1 MTILILDNLDSF
13 TYNLVDFFRQLGC
26 KVKIYRN
33 TAEPEAIAREHF
45 DLLVLSPGPSVPRNA
60 GNLMKVIGRFY
71 QTKPILG
78 VCLGH
83 QALIEFFGGTLANIA
98 PVHGKSVPIQH
109 DGRGIFTGLEQDCRV
124 ARYHS
129 WAADIIPPELEVSA
143 RSHDGTVMAV
153 RHKRLPIEGIQF
165 HPESVLSMKNQVG
178 MQMLRNVVAGRLAS
192 GNRIYHDLTHKLQS
206 GAILETNTLRAFL
219 QAVEEGQLSEDQ
231 KQILLVS
238 LSHRLRN
245 ANELSAFIE
254 ALMAFSARVNPTPD
268 PSPDGRG
275 DVECAATLS
284 RSPLPSGE
292 GSGVGL
298 TRALTDIC
306 GTGGSG
312 LPRINTSTLASLL
325 LAHCGLKI
333 AKHGNRA
340 AAGRFGSFNLLE
352 SLGVSIRFD
361 AERAEQTLEETNLAF
376 VFAPDVHPI
385 FRHFAPVR
393 AKIGVP
399 TVFNVLGPL
408 VNPYLPER
416 QFIGTAFADLM
427 EVIFETAI
435 KMGKRHVI
443 VVRGQDGL
451 DEISVSTPTRVL
463 EYRNGKKLDYQIA
476 PQDFGLEPLPFEAVS
491 AANPDEC
498 LAIAKAMIAGVP
510 ATEHYKLVAAN
521 AAFIYSKFVEEM
533 PLPEA
538 YRKMERLIF
547 DGAMGDVLEKYVECT
562 AEVPEAV

>member
-26 KVKIYRN
+26 QVKVYRN
-33 TAEPEAIAREHF
+33 TADPEVIAQEQF

-60 GNLMKVIGRFY
+60 GNLMRVIGRFY
-71 QTKPILG
+71 QIKPILG

-129 WAADIIPPELEVSA
+129 WAGDLIPPELEVSA
-143 RSHDGTVMAV
+143 RSHDGTVMAI

-178 MQMLRNVVAGRLAS
+178 MQMLRNVVADRLAS
-192 GNRIYHDLTHKLQS
+192 GNRIYHDLSHKLQS
-206 GAILETNTLRAFL
+206 GILLETNTLRAFL

-254 ALMAFSARVNPTPD
+254 AIMAFKSTNQLLTSH
-268 PSPDGRG
+268 PSLLAP
-275 DVECAATLS
+275 V
-284 RSPLPSGE
+284 
-292 GSGVGL
+292 
-298 TRALTDIC
+298 DIC

-340 AAGRFGSFNLLE
+340 GAGRFGSFNLLE

-361 AERAEQTLEETNLAF
+361 PERAEETLEATNLAF

-385 FRHFAPVR
+385 FRHFASVR

-408 VNPYLPER
+408 ANPYLPER
-416 QFIGTAFADLM
+416 QFIGTSFADLM

-435 KMGKRHVI
+435 KMGKRHVV

-451 DEISVSTPTRVL
+451 DEISISAPTRVF
-463 EYRNGKKLDYQIA
+463 EYRDGKKQEYEIT
-476 PQDFGLEPLPFEAVS
+476 PQDFGIAPLPFEAVS
-491 AANPDEC
+491 AANSDEC
-498 LAIAKAMIAGVP
+498 LAIARAMLAGVP

-521 AAFIYSKFVEEM
+521 AAFVYSKFVEEI

-538 YRKMERLIF
+538 YLKMERLIF
-547 DGAMGDVLEKYVECT
+547 EGAMGDVLEKYVGCT
-562 AEVPEAV
+562 AEAFEAV

>member
-1 MTILILDNLDSF
+1 MKILLLDNFDSF

-26 KVKIYRN
+26 TVKVYRN
-33 TAEPEAIAREHF
+33 TADPEALAQVDF

-60 GNLMKVIGRFY
+60 GNLMAVIAKFY

-98 PVHGKSVPIQH
+98 PVHGKSVPIEH
-109 DGRGIFTGLEQDCRV
+109 DGRGIFTGLEQGCQI

-129 WAADIIPPELEVSA
+129 WAGVQIPTEFEVSA
-143 RSHDGTVMAV
+143 RSADGVVMAI

-165 HPESVLSMKNQVG
+165 HPESVLSMKNNVG
-178 MQMLRNVVAGRLAS
+178 MRMLRNVVEGRIAS
-192 GNRIYHDLTHKLQS
+192 GNRIYHELSQKLQTHEPLS
-206 GAILETNTLRAFL
+206 RETLERFLR
-219 QAVEEGQLSEDQ
+219 AVEEGQLSDDQ

-238 LSHRLRN
+238 LSHKLRN
-245 ANELSAFIE
+245 TSELKTFID
-254 ALMAFSARVNPTPD
+254 ALMSFSTP
-268 PSPDGRG
+268 
-275 DVECAATLS
+275 VEAALRTDA
-284 RSPLPSGE
+284 
-292 GSGVGL
+292 V
-298 TRALTDIC
+298 DIC

-352 SLGVSIRFD
+352 SLDVPIRFD
-361 AERAEQTLEETNLAF
+361 AEQAARTLDSSNLAF
-376 VFAPDVHPI
+376 VFAPDIHPV

-427 EVIFETAI
+427 EVIFETGI
-435 KMGKRHVI
+435 KMGKKHLI
-443 VVRGQDGL
+443 VVRGHDGL
-451 DEISVSTPTRVL
+451 DEVSLSAPTRVL
-463 EYRNGKKLDYQIA
+463 EYRDGKKYDYEIK
-476 PQDFGLEPLPFEAVS
+476 PEDFGIETLPFSALRADNQDVS
-491 AANPDEC
+491 IS
-498 LAIAKAMIAGVP
+498 IAQDILSGKPVS
-510 ATEHYKLVAAN
+510 EHYKLVAAN
-521 AAFIYSKFVEEM
+521 AAFIYSKMVQDM

-538 YRKMERLIF
+538 YRKMEQLILE
-547 DGAMGDVLEKYVECT
+547 GVAGKVLETYKVTYSEPV
-562 AEVPEAV
+562 VLEA

>member
-26 KVKIYRN
+26 KVKVYRN
-33 TAEPEAIAREHF
+33 TADPEAIAQEHF

-60 GNLMKVIGRFY
+60 GNLMRVIGRFY

-129 WAADIIPPELEVSA
+129 WAGDVIPPELEVSA

-192 GNRIYHDLTHKLQS
+192 GNRIYHELSHKLQT
-206 GAILETNTLRAFL
+206 GTLLTTNTLHAFL

-254 ALMAFSARVNPTPD
+254 AIMAFKSTNQPLTPHF
-268 PSPDGRG
+268 S
-275 DVECAATLS
+275 L
-284 RSPLPSGE
+284 
-292 GSGVGL
+292 L
-298 TRALTDIC
+298 TPHSSLLTPVDIC

-352 SLGVSIRFD
+352 SLGVPIRFD
-361 AERAEQTLEETNLAF
+361 PERAEETLEATNLAF

-416 QFIGTAFADLM
+416 QFIGTSFADLM

-451 DEISVSTPTRVL
+451 DEISISAPTRVL
-463 EYRNGKKLDYQIA
+463 EYRDGKKQEYEIT
-476 PQDFGLEPLPFEAVS
+476 PQDFGIAPLPLDAVS
-491 AANPDEC
+491 AANSDEC
-498 LAIAKAMIAGVP
+498 LAIARAMLTGIP
-510 ATEHYKLVAAN
+510 TTEHYKLVAAN
-521 AAFIYSKFVEEM
+521 AAFIYSKFVAEI

-538 YRKMERLIF
+538 FLKMERLIF
-547 DGAMGDVLEKYVECT
+547 DGVMGEVLEKYVGCT
-562 AEVPEAV
+562 AEAFETV

>member
-1 MTILILDNLDSF
+1 MHCNMTILILDNLDSF

-26 KVKIYRN
+26 RVKVYRN
-33 TAEPEAIAREHF
+33 TADPELIARESF

-60 GNLMKVIGRFY
+60 GNLMRVIGRFY
-71 QTKPILG
+71 QEKPILG

-98 PVHGKSVPIQH
+98 PVHGKSVPVQH
-109 DGRGIFTGLEQDCRV
+109 DGRGIFTGLVQDCHV

-129 WAADIIPPELEVSA
+129 WAGDFIPPELEVSA

-192 GNRIYHDLTHKLQS
+192 GNRIYHELSQKLQS
-206 GAILETNTLRAFL
+206 GTSLETHTLHTFL
-219 QAVEEGQLSEDQ
+219 QAVDEGQLSEDQ

-245 ANELSAFIE
+245 PRELHHFIG
-254 ALMAFSARVNPTPD
+254 AIMAFSHSTNPQINKSTT
-268 PSPDGRG
+268 PSP
-275 DVECAATLS
+275 V
-284 RSPLPSGE
+284 
-292 GSGVGL
+292 
-298 TRALTDIC
+298 DIC

-312 LPRINTSTLASLL
+312 LPRVNTSTLASLL
-325 LAHCGLKI
+325 LAHTGLKI

-352 SLGVSIRFD
+352 SLGLPVRFD
-361 AERAEQTLEETNLAF
+361 PERAATTLEETNLAF
-376 VFAPDVHPI
+376 VFAPDIHPV
-385 FRHFAPVR
+385 FRHFAQVR
-393 AKIGVP
+393 GRIGVP

-408 VNPYLPER
+408 VNPYAPDR
-416 QFIGTAFADLM
+416 QFIGTALVDLM
-427 EVIFETAI
+427 DVIFETAI
-435 KMGKRHVI
+435 QMGKSHVI
-443 VVRGQDGL
+443 VVRGQEGL
-451 DEISVSTPTRVL
+451 DEISISGPTRVL
-463 EYRNGKKLDYQIA
+463 EYRDGQKMDYLIA
-476 PQDFGLEPLPFEAVS
+476 PQDFGIEPLPFAEVS
-491 AANPDEC
+491 AANSDEC
-498 LAIAKAMIAGVP
+498 LSIARAMLTGTP
-510 ATEHYKLVAAN
+510 QSEHYKLVAVN
-521 AAFIYSKFVEEM
+521 AAFIYARFVEDV

-547 DGAMGDVLEKYVECT
+547 DGAMGEVLDKYVSF
-562 AEVPEAV
+562 AVQEVQYG

>member
-1 MTILILDNLDSF
+1 MTILVLDNLDSF
-13 TYNLVDFFRQLGC
+13 TYNLVDFFRLLGC
-26 KVKIYRN
+26 TVKVYRN
-33 TAEPEAIAREHF
+33 TADPEAIAQEQF

-60 GNLMKVIGRFY
+60 GNLMRVIGRFY
-71 QTKPILG
+71 REKPILG

-98 PVHGKSVPIQH
+98 PVHGKSVPIRH
-109 DGRGIFTGLEQDCRV
+109 DGRGVFTGLVQDCQV

-129 WAADIIPPELEVSA
+129 WAGDFIPPELEVSA
-143 RSHDGTVMAV
+143 RSHDDAVMAV

-192 GNRIYHDLTHKLQS
+192 GNRIYHDLSHKLQS
-206 GAILETNTLRAFL
+206 GTSLETNTLHAFL
-219 QAVEEGQLSEDQ
+219 LAVDEGQLSEDQ

-245 ANELSAFIE
+245 ADTLKTFIE
-254 ALMAFSARVNPTPD
+254 VLMDFSLPITSSTTHHQSPIN
-268 PSPDGRG
+268 PSPID
-275 DVECAATLS
+275 L
-284 RSPLPSGE
+284 
-292 GSGVGL
+292 
-298 TRALTDIC
+298 C

-352 SLGVSIRFD
+352 SLGVPIRF
-361 AERAEQTLEETNLAF
+361 APEQAEQTLEETNLAF

-385 FRHFAPVR
+385 FKHFASVR
-393 AKIGVP
+393 TKIGVP

-416 QFIGTAFADLM
+416 QFIGTAFAELM
-427 EVIFETAI
+427 DVIFETAI
-435 KMGKRHVI
+435 QMGKSHVI
-443 VVRGQDGL
+443 VVRGHDGL
-451 DEISVSTPTRVL
+451 DEISVSGPTRVL
-463 EYRNGKKLDYQIA
+463 EYRDGQRSDYTIA
-476 PQDFGLEPLPFEAVS
+476 PQDFGLTPLPFETVS
-491 AANPDEC
+491 AAGPDEC
-498 LAIAKAMIAGVP
+498 LSIAQAMLSGLP
-510 ATEHYKLVAAN
+510 GTEHYKLVAAN
-521 AAFIYSKFVEEM
+521 AAFVYSRFAENI

-538 YRKMERLIF
+538 YLKMERLIF
-547 DGAMGDVLEKYVECT
+547 EGVMGEVLQQYVSLAKREPQCIPT
-562 AEVPEAV
+562 